1 MYIPFEKIGKIVAFF
16 CNKNTKDKVLNYF
29 LELKT
34 VQNCKYIENNSKK
47 VLKKLKK
54 EKNKRKL
61 RVAFLCNDETK
72 WKCESLFKLLEKSE
86 YFSPF
91 ILVTKSDAPKNS
103 SKQMNLKEVL
113 DIYNFFIQKGFK
125 TYFAYD
131 ISKDKFIPIKKFK
144 PDLIFYQQ
152 PWYNQTQQGPVVS
165 SKFALTYYVP
175 YYITNVSSP
184 MEYDL
189 RFHRYIH
196 CYYVLNE
203 IIRDFYSS
211 KMKNKGKNLK
221 VVGHTQLDYYLTN
234 KSATN
239 CKNYVIYAPH
249 WSINYPQENYA
260 TFEWNG
266 REILSF
272 AKQHPEINWVYKPHP
287 ILKHRLLT
295 QNVMTE
301 DEIENYW
308 SEWKKIAL
316 VYEGGD
322 YMELFT
328 NSKAMISD
336 CGSFLTEYLPVNNPL
351 IRLVSK
357 DAYPYNP
364 SAKIVVSAYYS
375 ASNLQELYE
384 LLDKVIIKNIDTMR
398 EKRKE
403 VIEKLCLN
411 SNNAALNILNDLK
424 NELDIE

>member
-1 MYIPFEKIGKIVAFF
+1 MYIPFETIGKTIAFF
-16 CNKNTKDKVLNYF
+16 CKKNTKDKVQNYF

-34 VQNCKYIENNSKK
+34 TQNCKYIEKNSKK

-61 RVAFLCNDETK
+61 RVAFLCSDETK
-72 WKCESLFKLLEKSE
+72 WKCESLYKLLEKSE
-86 YFSPF
+86 HFDPF
-91 ILVTKSDAPKNS
+91 ILVTKTNAPKNS
-103 SKQMNLKEVL
+103 SKQMNSKEVL
-113 DIYNFFIQKGFK
+113 DVYNFFTKKGFK
-125 TYFAYD
+125 TNFAYD
-131 ISKDKFIPIKKFK
+131 ALKNEFIPIKKFK

-152 PWYNQTQQGPVVS
+152 PWYIETQQGPVVA

-184 MEYDL
+184 MEYYL

-196 CYYVLNE
+196 RYYVLND
-203 IIRDFYSS
+203 IIKDFYSP
-211 KMKNKGKNLK
+211 KMKNGGINLK

-234 KSATN
+234 KNTKN
-239 CKNYVIYAPH
+239 PKNYVIYAPH

-266 REILSF
+266 KEILAF
-272 AKQHPEINWVYKPHP
+272 AKLHPEINWVFKPHP

-295 QNVMTE
+295 QNVMNAE
-301 DEIENYW
+301 EIENYW
-308 SEWKKIAL
+308 NEWKNIGL

-322 YMELFT
+322 YMDLFT

-336 CGSFLTEYLPVNNPL
+336 CGSFLTEYLPTNKPL

-357 DAYPYNP
+357 NACPYNP
-364 SAKIVVSAYYS
+364 SAKKVVSAYYS
-375 ASNLQELYE
+375 ASNLEELYK
-384 LLDKVIIKNIDTMR
+384 LLDKVILKSEDIMQDKREEIIKI
-398 EKRKE
+398 
-403 VIEKLCLN
+403 LGLN

-424 NELDIE
+424 NELDIK